1 MDIPALSIAPAI
13 SPSPRLASS
22 SAPAVQ
28 QQVALSLLRQANELH
43 FQFAVQLLPQS
54 SSSLLS
60 SRLQTFSAI
69 SPLGQLV
76 GIHV

>member
-1 MDIPALSIAPAI
+1 MDIPALSIAPAL

-28 QQVALSLLRQANELH
+28 QQVALSLLQQANE
-43 FQFAVQLLPQS
+43 FQGQLALQLLPQS

-60 SRLQTFSAI
+60 SRLQTFSTV

-76 GIHV
+76 DIQV